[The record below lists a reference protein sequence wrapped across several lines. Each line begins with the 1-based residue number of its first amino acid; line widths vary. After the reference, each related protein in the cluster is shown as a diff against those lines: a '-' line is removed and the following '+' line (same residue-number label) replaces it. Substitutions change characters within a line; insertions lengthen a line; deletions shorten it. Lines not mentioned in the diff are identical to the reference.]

1 VRMNAEKVKIYPLS
15 ALTVIIL
22 FAFNPPEYVG
32 VMLMCALLHE
42 AGHLIAMRIMGVKH
56 GKITVTPLGA
66 DIKMNGMYG
75 YGQDMIIYISGAAA
89 NFFGALC
96 AYFVYLGYPST
107 LVMFIIISNLFYAFF
122 NMLPVRG
129 LDGGGFCEALL
140 MKSCQPDTAWKIC
153 GVLSCISMLMLLC
166 LSLFLIFASGTNFSL
181 LLIILYLF
189 VGLTKK

>member
-1 VRMNAEKVKIYPLS
+1 MSAEKVKIYPLS
-15 ALTVIIL
+15 VVTVIIL
-22 FAFNPPEYVG
+22 LAFNPPEYVG
-32 VMLMCALLHE
+32 AMLMCALLHE
-42 AGHLIAMRIMGVKH
+42 AGHLVTMRIMGVQH
-56 GKITVTPLGA
+56 GRITVTPLGA
-66 DIKMNGMYG
+66 DIKMTGMYG
-75 YGQDMIIYISGAAA
+75 YGQDMLVYASGAMA

-96 AYFVYLGYPST
+96 AYFIYLGSPST

-122 NMLPVRG
+122 NMLPIRG

-140 MKSCQPDTAWKIC
+140 MKNCQPDTAWRIC
-153 GVLSCISMLMLLC
+153 GVLSAFSMLALMA